1 MSAGDTLTSVC
12 STALFH
18 LGAAPLSSFEAPR
31 TPLEKQI
38 VSQYG
43 TVLNSE
49 LRKRA
54 WTFAIKRTDFS
65 DAAAPAPPPAF
76 NMWELPGDCLRVLRE
91 HRASRFHNEPTWWV
105 EGRNICSHAAR
116 APLIR
121 YISNSVTPDIFDP
134 SFVEAF
140 TLKLAFRCCEY
151 MTQSSQKKNDLA
163 NDYSAAIVEASKQ
176 NAWEKPEGSTHAPD
190 EAFNW
195 LTSRDNYLA

>member
-18 LGAAPLSSFEAPR
+18 LGAAPLSSYENPR

-38 VSQYG
+38 TGQYQ
-43 TVLNSE
+43 TVLNAE

-54 WTFAIKRTDFS
+54 WTFAIKRTAFI
-65 DAAAPAPPPAF
+65 DAAAAQAAPLF
-76 NMWELPGDCLRVLRE
+76 NTWALPNDCLRVLRE
-91 HRASRFHNEPTWWV
+91 HSRSDVRFQPAWWV
-105 EGRNICSHAAR
+105 EGRNVCAHPAK
-116 APLIR
+116 APSIR
-121 YISNSVTPDIFDP
+121 YVSNSVTPDTYDP

-151 MTQSSQKKNDLA
+151 ATQSSQKKNDLA

-176 NAWEKPEGSTHAPD
+176 NAWEKPEGTTHAPD
-190 EAFNW
+190 DAFSW
-195 LTSRDNYLA
+195 LRDRDNYLA